1 MSRRL
6 PPLNALRAFE
16 VSARLGSFALAA
28 TELSVTPG
36 AVSQQIKKLE
46 DFYGRQLF
54 VRRNNQLQLT
64 DVGQTVFSVSA
75 ELLDEL
81 ATMTQRI
88 IGGSEQTSLIVSV
101 LPSVGVHWL
110 SRRLPEF
117 LRQYPDLRVDLRL
130 EEDPVDFFRTR
141 IDVRISYGEHIYPE
155 FVTVPFAR
163 DRVTVMCAPALLS
176 SGRVTPGAPELLA
189 DDDLIHI
196 AWRAGFS
203 AYPTWEAWFQAAGH
217 ERLVRSERG
226 HKTDTSSLAV
236 DLAAHGAG
244 VALAQYL
251 LAGEALAAGTLVA
264 PFASALELPYQYCA
278 VHPAAGARNPTVRA
292 FVDWLVASARADR

>member
-6 PPLNALRAFE
+6 PPLNAMRAFE
-16 VSARLGSFALAA
+16 ASARLGSFALAA
-28 TELSVTPG
+28 VELNVTPG

-54 VRRNNQLQLT
+54 IRRNNQLQLT
-64 DVGQTVFSVSA
+64 DTGQAVYAVGTT
-75 ELLDEL
+75 LLDEL
-81 ATMTQRI
+81 SAMTQRI
-88 IGGSEQTSLIVSV
+88 VGGREQTSLIVSV

-117 LRQYPDLRVDLRL
+117 LRQYPELRIDLRL
-130 EEDPVDFFRTR
+130 ENDPVDFFRTR
-141 IDVRISYGEHIYPE
+141 VDVRISYGEHLYPE
-155 FVTVPFAR
+155 FVTVPIVR
-163 DRVTVMCAPALLS
+163 DRVTGMCAPALLAA
-176 SGRVTPGAPELLA
+176 GRVTPGAPESLA

-203 AYPTWEAWFQAAGH
+203 VYPSWEAWFQAAGL
-217 ERLVRSERG
+217 ERPVRTERG

-236 DLAAHGAG
+236 ELATRGAG

-251 LAGEALAAGTLVA
+251 LAGEELAAGTLVA
-264 PFASALELPYQYCA
+264 PFASALDLPYRYCA
-278 VHPAAGARNPTVRA
+278 VHTAAGARNPMVRA
-292 FVDWLVASARADR
+292 LVEWLAATGSAAV